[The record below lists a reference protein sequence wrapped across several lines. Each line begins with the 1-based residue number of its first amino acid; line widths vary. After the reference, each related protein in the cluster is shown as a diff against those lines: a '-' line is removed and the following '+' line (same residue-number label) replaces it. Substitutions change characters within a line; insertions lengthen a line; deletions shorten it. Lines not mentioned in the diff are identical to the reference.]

1 MALQSIEKKKAEI
14 EAARRGMMNA
24 PSGGKQV
31 VIRVRT
37 GLLVGGIALIALEF
51 AMAFVTREDG
61 PHNFTAF
68 AYLGVLM
75 ILAWIVVLFAGM
87 FVK

>member
-31 VIRVRT
+31 VKAVRM
-37 GLLVGGIALIALEF
+37 GLLVGWLVCLAG
-51 AMAFVTREDG
+51 AFVFPPLG
-61 PHNFTAF
+61 
-68 AYLGVLM
+68 YVWGVL
-75 ILAWIVVLFAGM
+75 IVLWIIVGFAGM